1 MKKHWLVALLRKVHR
16 DEQGAVSL
24 ETVLIV
30 GAVAIPILLFL
41 IKYGWPKIKDI
52 FLKGVKDLEEQG
64 GAAAGAN

>member
-1 MKKHWLVALLRKVHR
+1 VALLRKVHR

>member
-1 MKKHWLVALLRKVHR
+1 
-16 DEQGAVSL
+16 
-24 ETVLIV
+24 
-30 GAVAIPILLFL
+30 VAIPILLFL